1 MNVSNMEHLKFIDR
15 TINMSLGMM
24 FDNPFELEEA
34 MLFGVQTFNGEE
46 PLIAPITKA
55 SDIYQILDSIT
66 VARELQPYD
75 QFMFVT
81 TGWAAQVSADTDV
94 SGELPPSKRPD
105 SKRVRVLMFV
115 DGGEVLSSVR
125 FSDSDEVMYNE
136 ESGYGT
142 LMDAIHSLVSARN
155 ALAQKERKTND

>member
-1 MNVSNMEHLKFIDR
+1 MNVSNMEHLRFIDR
-15 TINMSLGMM
+15 VIDEALGWMV
-24 FDNPFELEEA
+24 DDPYQLDEA

-55 SDIYQILDSIT
+55 KDIYEMLDSVS
-66 VARELQPYD
+66 VARELAPYS
-75 QFMFVT
+75 QFMVLT
-81 TGWAAQVSADTDV
+81 TGWAAEMKDDTDARK
-94 SGELPPSKRPD
+94 PSERPD
-105 SKRVRVLMFV
+105 SKRVRILMFV
-115 DGGEVLSSVR
+115 DGTEVLSSVR

-136 ESGYGT
+136 ESGEGT

>member
-15 TINMSLGMM
+15 VIDEALDVMVE
-24 FDNPFELEEA
+24 NPFELEEA

-55 SDIYQILDSIT
+55 KDIYEMLDSVS
-66 VARELQPYD
+66 VARELAPYS
-75 QFMFVT
+75 QFMVVT
-81 TGWAAQVSADTDV
+81 TGWAAQMTEDTDV
-94 SGELPPSKRPD
+94 RPPSKRPD
-105 SKRVRVLMFV
+105 AKRIRMLMFV
-115 DGGEVLSSVR
+115 DGTDVLSSVR

-136 ESGYGT
+136 ESGEGT

-155 ALAQKERKTND
+155 ALAQKERRTND